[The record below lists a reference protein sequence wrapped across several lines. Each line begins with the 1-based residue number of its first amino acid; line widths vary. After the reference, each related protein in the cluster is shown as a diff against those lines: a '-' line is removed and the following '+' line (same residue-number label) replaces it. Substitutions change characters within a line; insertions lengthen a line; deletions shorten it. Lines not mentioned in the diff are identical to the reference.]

1 MKGWNALEDE
11 AIGEGRNAVSDELL
25 DEAQEEATARTGGLP
40 NPHLLAYDFFKHM
53 TSLSILTLGGVLTLS
68 GSVFESALEPR
79 RMVISMAL
87 IAASGFIAFA
97 AQIEM
102 VDWVHRGV
110 GRPRIMARWGR
121 GLIAL
126 TYGLGVGVFL
136 STAQEALT

>member
-1 MKGWNALEDE
+1 M
-11 AIGEGRNAVSDELL
+11 SDEIL
-25 DEAQEEATARTGGLP
+25 DEAQEEATAKAGGLP

-68 GSVFESALEPR
+68 GAVYEDALEPR
-79 RMVISMAL
+79 RMVVSMAL

-102 VDWVHRGV
+102 VDWAHRGS
-110 GRPRIMARWGR
+110 GRPRLMARWGR
-121 GLIAL
+121 ALIAL

-136 STAQEALT
+136 SMAQEALT